1 MPFEPIE
8 YVIAPPVD
16 DAELNTLF
24 ASAWEDHRSR
34 PFKPVLGHSLV
45 YVCAYDGDRLV
56 GFVNIAWDGGKHAF
70 VLDPTVHREYQRR
83 RIATKLLD
91 IAASRAAERGCEW
104 LHVDY
109 DSHLEPFYR
118 RCGFRHA
125 QAGLLNLRERQCS
138 C

>member
-24 ASAWEDHRSR
+24 ASAWKDHRSR
-34 PFKPVLGHSLV
+34 PFEPVLGHSLV

-70 VLDPTVHREYQRR
+70 VLDPTVHREYRRR

-91 IAASRAAERGCEW
+91 IAALRAADRGCEW

-109 DSHLEPFYR
+109 DPHLEPFYR
-118 RCGFRHA
+118 QCGFRHA
-125 QAGLLNLRERQCS
+125 QAGLLNLRERQRS

>member
-1 MPFEPIE
+1 MPSARID
-8 YVIAPPVD
+8 YVTAPPVD

-24 ASAWEDHRSR
+24 ASAWDGHRSR
-34 PFKPVLGHSLV
+34 PFKPVLEHSLV

-56 GFVNIAWDGGKHAF
+56 GFVNVAWDGGKHAF
-70 VLDPTVHREYQRR
+70 VLDPTVHREYRRR

-91 IAASRAAERGCEW
+91 IATSRAAEGGCEW

-109 DSHLEPFYR
+109 AQHLEPFYR

-125 QAGLLNLRERQCS
+125 HAGILNLRKHWRS
-138 C
+138 G